1 MLGIQD
7 YKDKKEGSQW
17 KMLSTV
23 HISYGLYK
31 LLIDSDWIDLLLF
44 LFHISK
50 QKKNSRKPCT
60 MHYSVNRAL
69 NCDFDKTHPCI
80 CDFEFS
86 QNVLRHVVFC
96 HRIYNKILIAGRP
109 LTGPVLVAFL
119 LKKKDT
125 SHQPVSKLHPL
136 SKNFSRKIS
145 FLE

>member
-1 MLGIQD
+1 MF
-7 YKDKKEGSQW
+7 
-17 KMLSTV
+17 STV
-23 HISYGLYK
+23 HISYGLYG
-31 LLIDSDWIDLLLF
+31 LQTVIELTIRELF
-44 LFHISK
+44 LFHEFQNK
-50 QKKNSRKPCT
+50 KKNSRKPCT
-60 MHYSVNRAL
+60 MHYSVNEAL

-109 LTGPVLVAFL
+109 FTGPVLVAFL

-136 SKNFSRKIS
+136 SGNFSRKS
-145 FLE
+145 VENFLSLNSTFKFV